1 MKIHR
6 EGYPTITLVTALL
19 IIAVFVMR
27 IFFPEAGNWVWFI
40 YAPLI
45 VLWIMMLQFFR
56 SPNRKITPD
65 PTAVLSPADG
75 RVVVVEEAFEKEFFK
90 KPMLQVS
97 IFMSPLNVHQN
108 RYPVTGKVL
117 YKRHHQGKFLLAWS
131 PKSSTLNERTS
142 IVFET
147 ENDHQILMHQVA
159 GFVARRIVCY
169 TREGTTVKQGDELGF
184 IKFGSRA
191 DLYLP
196 LGTKVNVEI
205 GDKVKGGISSIAT
218 LDIES
223 AGKRVQD

>member
-6 EGYPTITLVTALL
+6 EGYPTITLVSALL
-19 IIAVFVMR
+19 IISVVVMR
-27 IFFPEAGNWVWFI
+27 MFFPEAGTWVWLV

-45 VLWIMMLQFFR
+45 ILWVLILQFFR
-56 SPNRKITPD
+56 SPNRKIISD
-65 PTAVLSPADG
+65 PSKVLSPADG
-75 RVVVVEEAFEKEFFK
+75 QVVVVEETFEKEYFK

-97 IFMSPLNVHQN
+97 IFMSPINVHQN
-108 RYPVTGKVL
+108 RYPVSGKVI
-117 YKRHHQGKFLLAWS
+117 YKRHHHGKFLLAWS

-147 ENDHQILMHQVA
+147 PKAQKILMHQVA

-169 TREGTTVKQGDELGF
+169 SKEGMDVVQGGELGF

-196 LGTKVNVEI
+196 LGTEVNVNI
-205 GDKVKGGISSIAT
+205 GDKVKGGITSIAT
-218 LDIES
+218 LNIEH
-223 AGKRVQD
+223 

>member
-6 EGYPTITLVTALL
+6 EGYPTITLVSALL

-27 IFFPEAGNWVWFI
+27 TFFPEAGNWAWLI

-45 VLWIMMLQFFR
+45 VLWIVILQFFR
-56 SPNRKITPD
+56 SPNRIIPID
-65 PTAVLSPADG
+65 PSAVLSPADG
-75 RVVVVEEAFEKEFFK
+75 RVVVVEEAYEKEFFK

-97 IFMSPLNVHQN
+97 IFMSPFNVHQN
-108 RYPVTGKVL
+108 RYPVGGKVL
-117 YKRHHQGKFLLAWS
+117 YKRHHHGKFLLAWS

-142 IVFET
+142 IVLQT
-147 ENDHQILMHQVA
+147 ESNQQLLMHQVA

-169 TREGTTVKQGDELGF
+169 TKEGTMVKQGDELGF

-196 LGTKVNVEI
+196 LGTKINVKI
-205 GDKVKGGISSIAT
+205 GDNVKGGISSIAT
-218 LDIES
+218 L
-223 AGKRVQD
+223 QH

>member
-6 EGYPTITLVTALL
+6 EGYPTITLVIALL
-19 IIAVFVMR
+19 IIAVFVMQT
-27 IFFPEAGNWVWFI
+27 FFPEVGRRAWFI

-45 VLWIMMLQFFR
+45 VLSILVLQFFR
-56 SPNRKITPD
+56 SPNRIITPD
-65 PTAVLSPADG
+65 ASLVLSPADG

-117 YKRHHQGKFLLAWS
+117 YKRHHHGKFLLAWS

-147 ENDHQILMHQVA
+147 ENDQQILMHQVA

-196 LGTKVNVEI
+196 LGTQVNVKI
-205 GDKVKGGISSIAT
+205 GDKVKGGLTSIAT
-218 LDIES
+218 FATSKD
-223 AGKRVQD
+223 